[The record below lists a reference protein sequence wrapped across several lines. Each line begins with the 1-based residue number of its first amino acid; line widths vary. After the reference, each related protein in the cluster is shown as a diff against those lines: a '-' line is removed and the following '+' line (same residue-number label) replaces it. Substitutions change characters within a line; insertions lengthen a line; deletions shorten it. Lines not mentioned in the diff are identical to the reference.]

1 MKENLDL
8 AALDELIALTEK
20 SLGSRFAKDKLPNE
34 RQVKVEQIQMEDD
47 PDLSALSDLYQE

>member
-20 SLGSRFAKDKLPNE
+20 SLGSRFK
-34 RQVKVEQIQMEDD
+34 KVPDEKEAQAVQDD
-47 PDLSALSDLYQE
+47 EPDVEALASLYQE